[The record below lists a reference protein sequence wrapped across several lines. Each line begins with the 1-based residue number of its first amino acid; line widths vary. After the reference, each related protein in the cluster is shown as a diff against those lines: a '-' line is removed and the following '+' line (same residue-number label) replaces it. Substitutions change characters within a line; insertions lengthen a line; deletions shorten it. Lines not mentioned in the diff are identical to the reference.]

1 VLERA
6 RTELELELGRKRVAQ
21 AEWQLYGAEQAEAS
35 QSLALREPQQKA
47 AELSLRTAET
57 GLEQA
62 KIQHGRTLIK
72 APFDAVVRSNSTE
85 AGRLVTPGQSLANLI
100 DTSLFLVSVSVPPA
114 DLAWLKI
121 PGTNAPALT
130 RDIAD
135 KARAAEDPRAAF
147 AELSSLVRV
156 SQRIGNERIER
167 SGVIIRMLGD
177 LDPAGRMA
185 RLLVSVRDPL
195 GREDQEQREGVAGL
209 PILLGA
215 YVTVEIEGRR
225 VEDVVEL
232 PRVALREGNK
242 VYLVSG
248 KGTLDEREVEI
259 LHRSENSVLVKSGLS
274 GGERVITSSLAAP
287 VLGMELRVAA
297 QDDGEAD
304 GPPRAQV
311 DRDTDNRRAQ

>member
-1 VLERA
+1 
-6 RTELELELGRKRVAQ
+6 VAQ

-72 APFDAVVRSNSTE
+72 APFDAVVRSNSTD

-195 GREDQEQREGVAGL
+195 GREDQALRDENEAHRL
-209 PILLGA
+209 RLHRA
-215 YVTVEIEGRR
+215 YVGNRIVTYDDVQNYTVPIFEHNG
-225 VEDVVEL
+225 VVYAFTGDL
-232 PRVALREGNK
+232 DKASLLR
-242 VYLVSG
+242 
-248 KGTLDEREVEI
+248 
-259 LHRSENSVLVKSGLS
+259 
-274 GGERVITSSLAAP
+274 LAGSARFP
-287 VLGMELRVAA
+287 
-297 QDDGEAD
+297 
-304 GPPRAQV
+304 
-311 DRDTDNRRAQ
+311 